1 MQALAKYEHWRRCF
15 FLLMP
20 FLFSGKDVTKVFLY
34 LQIMCMNQEEK
45 GEL

>member
-1 MQALAKYEHWRRCF
+1 M
-15 FLLMP
+15 
-20 FLFSGKDVTKVFLY
+20 FLFADAFFVFGKDITKVFLY